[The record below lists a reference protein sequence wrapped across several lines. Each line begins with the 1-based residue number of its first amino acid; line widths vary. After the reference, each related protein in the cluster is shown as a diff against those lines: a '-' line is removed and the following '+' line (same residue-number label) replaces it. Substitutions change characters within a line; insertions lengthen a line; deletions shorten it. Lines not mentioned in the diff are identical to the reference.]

1 MARANDGFS
10 RPAGFRFP
18 RWAVVSVIGAGIIIV
33 LSLSLYDRFLNVRD
47 ATQESGA
54 AAITGPPCPSIT
66 PDEITRYGLQTRYST
81 DFNGLTLG
89 RRFGEVSCS
98 EVAAKGGLGVKSYP
112 VCQFSGPDVVTV
124 SSGQSTLYFR
134 PGVGKKASI
143 LAQAGA
149 APRCVMAA
157 PDWSSPQ

>member
-1 MARANDGFS
+1 MARAPEGFS

-18 RWAVVSVIGAGIIIV
+18 RWAVISVVGAGVIIV
-33 LSLSLYDRFLNVRD
+33 LCLSLYDRFLNVRD
-47 ATQESGA
+47 AGQQSGA
-54 AAITGPPCPSIT
+54 AAIAGPPCPAIT
-66 PDEITRYGLQTRYST
+66 PDEIARYGLQTRYSS

-124 SSGQSTLYFR
+124 KSGQTTLYFR
-134 PGVGKKASI
+134 PGVGREASI
-143 LAQAGA
+143 LAPAGA
-149 APRCVMAA
+149 PPRCVMAA
-157 PDWSSPQ
+157 PDWS